1 MNMDNQLLDSI
12 EIATGIDPVASVI
25 WLHGLGADGSDFVP
39 VVPELGL
46 PEDLPVRF
54 IFPHAPAIPITCNN
68 GYVMR
73 GWYDI
78 IHFDQISRET
88 DAHGVVRSVE
98 AIRQL
103 IKHENARGIPAS
115 RIILAGFSQGGAIA
129 YTAGLTYPEKLAG
142 IVALSTY
149 IPAPELLVADS
160 MGINHNTPIFAA
172 HGGMDPVVPVTLG
185 KTAYEQLAA
194 AGYPISWHTYPMQ
207 HSVCMPEIV
216 AIGEFIERCLQTA

>member
-1 MNMDNQLLDSI
+1 MMSLLESI
-12 EIATGIDPVASVI
+12 ELCTGDNPVASVI

-39 VVPELGL
+39 VVPELCL
-46 PEDLPVRF
+46 PSTLPVRF

-78 IHFDQISRET
+78 AYFDQINREA
-88 DAHGVVRSVE
+88 DLHGVVRSVE

-103 IKHENARGIPAS
+103 IKHENERGIPTN

-129 YTAGLTYPEKLAG
+129 YTAGLTHPEKLAG

-149 IPAPELLVADS
+149 IPSPELLEADLLAT
-160 MGINHNTPIFAA
+160 NHATPIFAG
-172 HGGMDPVVPVTLG
+172 HGSMDPVVPVQLG
-185 KTAYEQLAA
+185 KAAHDQLAA
-194 AGYPISWHTYPMQ
+194 AGHSISWQTYPMQ
-207 HSVCMPEIV
+207 HSVCLPEIV
-216 AIGEFIERCLQTA
+216 AIGEFIENCLHPQA

>member
-1 MNMDNQLLDSI
+1 MNDQLLDAI
-12 EIATGIDPVASVI
+12 ELATGDNPVASVI

-39 VVPELGL
+39 VVSELGL
-46 PEDLPVRF
+46 PENLPVRF

-78 IHFDQISRET
+78 IHFDQINREA
-88 DAHGVVRSVE
+88 DSFGVVRSVE

-103 IKHENARGIPAS
+103 IRHENERGIPS
-115 RIILAGFSQGGAIA
+115 DRIILAGFSQGGAIA
-129 YTAGLTYPEKLAG
+129 YTAGLTHPEKLAG

-149 IPAPELLVADS
+149 IPAPELIEEDLAEANKS
-160 MGINHNTPIFAA
+160 TPIFAG
-172 HGGMDPVVPVTLG
+172 HGGMDPIVPVTLG
-185 KTAYEQLAA
+185 KAAYEKLAV

-216 AIGEFIERCLQTA
+216 AIGEFIQNCLTSQA

>member
-1 MNMDNQLLDSI
+1 MSLLESI
-12 EIATGIDPVASVI
+12 ELCTGDNPVASVI

-46 PEDLPVRF
+46 PSELPVRF

-78 IHFDQISRET
+78 AYFDQINREA

-98 AIRQL
+98 AIREL
-103 IKHENARGIPAS
+103 IARENQRGIPTDK
-115 RIILAGFSQGGAIA
+115 IILAGFSQGGAIA
-129 YTAGLTYPEKLAG
+129 YTAGLTHPQKLAG

-149 IPAPELLVADS
+149 IPAAELLEEDLLSVNRS
-160 MGINHNTPIFAA
+160 TPIFAG
-172 HGGMDPVVPVTLG
+172 HGSMDPVVPVQLG
-185 KTAYEQLAA
+185 KAAHDKLAA
-194 AGYPISWHTYPMQ
+194 AGYPISWQTWPMQ
-207 HSVCMPEIV
+207 HSVCMPEII
-216 AIGEFIERCLQTA
+216 AIGEFIENCLK

>member
-1 MNMDNQLLDSI
+1 MDTQLLESI
-12 EIATGIDPVASVI
+12 EVATGIDPVASVI
-25 WLHGLGADGSDFVP
+25 WLHGLGADGSDFVS

-46 PEDLPVRF
+46 PDDLPVRF

-78 IHFDQISRET
+78 IHFDQINREADT
-88 DAHGVVRSVE
+88 HGVVRSIE
-98 AIRQL
+98 AITQL
-103 IKHENARGIPAS
+103 IKRENERGIPTS

-129 YTAGLTYPEKLAG
+129 YTVGLTYPEKLAG

-149 IPAPELLVADS
+149 IPAPELIENTQDLA
-160 MGINHNTPIFAA
+160 NRTTPIFAG
-172 HGGMDPVVPVTLG
+172 HGGMDPIVPVTLG
-185 KTAYEQLAA
+185 KAAYEQLAA
-194 AGYPISWHTYPMQ
+194 IGHPISWHTYPMQ

-216 AIGEFIERCLQTA
+216 AIGEFISTCLESH

>member
-1 MNMDNQLLDSI
+1 MDKQLLESI

-25 WLHGLGADGSDFVP
+25 WLHGLGADGGDFVP

-46 PEDLPVRF
+46 PDDLPVRF

-78 IHFDQISRET
+78 IHFDQINREADT
-88 DAHGVVRSVE
+88 HGVVRSIE
-98 AIRQL
+98 AITQL
-103 IKHENARGIPAS
+103 IKRENERGIPCS
-115 RIILAGFSQGGAIA
+115 RIVLAGFSQGGAIA
-129 YTAGLTYPEKLAG
+129 YSVGLTYPEKLAG

-149 IPAPELLVADS
+149 IPAPELIENAHTL
-160 MGINHNTPIFAA
+160 INHSTPIFAG
-172 HGGMDPVVPVTLG
+172 HGGMDPIVPVTLG
-185 KTAYEQLAA
+185 KAAYEKLAA
-194 AGYPISWHTYPMQ
+194 TGHPISWHTYPMQ

-216 AIGEFIERCLQTA
+216 AVGEFIQTCLK

>member
-1 MNMDNQLLDSI
+1 MSLLESI
-12 EIATGIDPVASVI
+12 ELCTGDNPVASVI

-46 PEDLPVRF
+46 PSELPVRF

-78 IHFDQISRET
+78 AYFDQINREA

-98 AIRQL
+98 AIRKL
-103 IKHENARGIPAS
+103 IARENQRGIPTDK
-115 RIILAGFSQGGAIA
+115 IILAGFSQGGAIA
-129 YTAGLTYPEKLAG
+129 YTAGLTHPQKLAG

-149 IPAPELLVADS
+149 IPAVELLEEDLLGTNRS
-160 MGINHNTPIFAA
+160 TPIFAG
-172 HGGMDPVVPVTLG
+172 HGSMDPVVPVQLG
-185 KTAYEQLAA
+185 KAAHDKLEA
-194 AGYPISWHTYPMQ
+194 AGYPINWQTWPMQ
-207 HSVCMPEIV
+207 HSVCMPEII
-216 AIGEFIERCLQTA
+216 AIGEFIENCLT

>member
-1 MNMDNQLLDSI
+1 MDNQLLDSI
-12 EIATGIDPVASVI
+12 EVATGIDPVASVI
-25 WLHGLGADGSDFVP
+25 WLHGLGADGGDFVP

-46 PEDLPVRF
+46 PDDLPVRF

-78 IHFDQISRET
+78 IHFDQISREA
-88 DAHGVVRSVE
+88 DAYGVVRSVE

-103 IKHENARGIPAS
+103 IRRENQRGIPTN

-129 YTAGLTYPEKLAG
+129 YTAGLTYLEKLAG

-149 IPAPELLVADS
+149 IPAPELLVNDS
-160 MGINHNTPIFAA
+160 TDINRATPIFAA
-172 HGGMDPVVPVTLG
+172 HGGMDPVVPVALG
-185 KTAYEQLAA
+185 KAAYEQLAA

-216 AIGEFIERCLQTA
+216 EIGQFIAHCLHTA

>member
-1 MNMDNQLLDSI
+1 MSNQLLESI
-12 EIATGIDPVASVI
+12 EIATGIDPVASVV
-25 WLHGLGADGSDFVP
+25 WLHGLGADGGDFVP

-46 PEDLPVRF
+46 PDDLPVRF

-78 IHFDQISRET
+78 IHFDQISREA
-88 DAHGVVRSVE
+88 DSHGVVRSIE

-103 IKHENARGIPAS
+103 IRRENRRGIPTE

-142 IVALSTY
+142 IIALSTY
-149 IPAPELLVADS
+149 IPAPELLVRDS
-160 MGINHNTPIFAA
+160 TDINRTTPIFAA

-185 KTAYEQLAA
+185 KAAYEQLAA

-216 AIGEFIERCLQTA
+216 EIGQFIKNSLQGA